1 MTKLFL
7 AFALFALLLDVRA
20 TNILGYNDAK
30 VRHRNL
36 KKKISKKDNDPCA
49 AGTCVRNFAEFE
61 AALGKKK
68 SSADIY
74 ICAGETISF
83 EKTLYIYSEAIKP
96 QNPFALQLLCCDCN
110 CVLDASG
117 VNDPFA
123 DSAFWF
129 GAKDQP
135 FPTLSSMKL
144 TMNGITVQ
152 NAPQARSFFSYLKE
166 NSEYEEVGSCP
177 NTVDL
182 STVRSPFFG
191 YGESTAVEKAGTP
204 SNRHVNAKN
213 TNPYKGSVDV
223 SDLCAAGTCVSNFEE
238 FAAALGQDKS
248 AAEIHICAGATI
260 SFERTLHA
268 YSTTVTGR
276 APFELQLLCCDCNCV
291 LDAGGVVAGLGDAIR
306 FEWSGLKLSMNGIRL
321 QNAPFAETNFFVYLA
336 ENSVYKAVGNCP
348 NTIDLAKMVSP
359 FLGVIQEQ

>member
-1 MTKLFL
+1 MMKLFL
-7 AFALFALLLDVRA
+7 AFALFAFPWDVRA
-20 TNILGYNDAK
+20 ANILGYNDAK
-30 VRHRNL
+30 TGHRNL

-49 AGTCVRNFAEFE
+49 AWTCVRNFAEFE

-68 SSADIY
+68 LSADIY
-74 ICAGETISF
+74 ICAGEIISF
-83 EKTLYIYSEAIKP
+83 EKTLYIYSEANEP

-129 GAKDQP
+129 GAKEQP

-144 TMNGITVQ
+144 TINGITLQ
-152 NAPQARSFFSYLKE
+152 NAPHARSFFSYLKE

-191 YGESTAVEKAGTP
+191 YGESTAVEKAGTL
-204 SNRHVNAKN
+204 SNGHLNAKN
-213 TNPYKGSVDV
+213 TDSFKSSVDV

-238 FAAALGQDKS
+238 LAAALGQDKS

-260 SFERTLHA
+260 SIERTLHA
-268 YSTTVTGR
+268 YSSKVNGTR
-276 APFELQLLCCDCNCV
+276 APFELQL
-291 LDAGGVVAGLGDAIR
+291 
-306 FEWSGLKLSMNGIRL
+306 
-321 QNAPFAETNFFVYLA
+321 
-336 ENSVYKAVGNCP
+336 
-348 NTIDLAKMVSP
+348 
-359 FLGVIQEQ
+359 